1 MQKPPKPETEPSEG
15 TRRIPRQDP
24 GRCHGH
30 PTGRRASACSHAARV
45 RGGGGGLG
53 SVVYDHLH
61 RFSLLFI
68 TEI

>member
-45 RGGGGGLG
+45 RGGGGGWGLW
-53 SVVYDHLH
+53 STTTYIDFPYFL
-61 RFSLLFI
+61 
-68 TEI
+68 